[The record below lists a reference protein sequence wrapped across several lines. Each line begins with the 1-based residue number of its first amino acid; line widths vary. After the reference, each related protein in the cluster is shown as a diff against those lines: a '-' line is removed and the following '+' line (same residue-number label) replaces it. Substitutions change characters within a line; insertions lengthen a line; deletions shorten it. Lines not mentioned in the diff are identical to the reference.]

1 MTRAMSA
8 RLDLFSGKNL
18 TFNGASQTS
27 NCNDK
32 KKKKK
37 ASRQLLVKG
46 LVCTH
51 GQTLRNRKQQQ
62 RDIIKQIV
70 Q

>member
-1 MTRAMSA
+1 MTRAVSA
-8 RLDLFSGKNL
+8 RLDLFSGENL

-27 NCNDK
+27 NCND